1 VSAPAADTG
10 KKAAGKKSWF
20 ASSKTLFASGG
31 GEKAPEFTFA
41 SSRFVVPLKAIAE
54 GLATDKLSATDFP
67 PVAGQDLSA
76 AGAKPAAQSVRAKGW
91 GSAAK
96 KPAFT
101 GGRSLIFIAGGITHA
116 EMQAAAEVSAATNK
130 EVVVGGTSLLTPAG
144 YLAGLAAM

>member
-1 VSAPAADTG
+1 M
-10 KKAAGKKSWF
+10 
-20 ASSKTLFASGG
+20 
-31 GEKAPEFTFA
+31 
-41 SSRFVVPLKAIAE
+41 VPLKAIAE

-76 AGAKPAAQSVRAKGW
+76 GGAKPAAQSVRAKGW

-96 KPAFT
+96 KLAFT

-130 EVVVGGTSLLTPAG
+130 EVIVGGTSLLTPAG
-144 YLAGLAAM
+144 YLTGLAAM